1 MATTGVSRAVRG
13 LSVAV
18 LLFGP
23 VACGPSDSDQTAAAS
38 SQAPTFK
45 QAMMAAAPLAVAG
58 RVADASSE
66 QKRIAVSHAYTLR
79 LPSRDIERVQQAHLD
94 ECVKLGCDVLNTRL
108 DRSDAGRISAWT
120 SVRIAPDK
128 FAEFTAAM
136 TAAPVEVISHSQSA
150 DDKTLPL
157 LDIEKRL
164 ESKLALRDRLTAL
177 LKDNVRKTAADLI
190 AIEKEIAQIQG
201 EIESATSQR
210 DYLLRIT
217 DTVKIDINYTGVTVQ
232 AGGIDLTPIQR
243 AIDGAG
249 RTVIASVATLISYAA
264 AALPWIP
271 VALLVIWGA
280 RVAVR
285 RWWPARAVRA

>member
-1 MATTGVSRAVRG
+1 MAATGVSRALRG

-23 VACGPSDSDQTAAAS
+23 VACGPSDSDQTAES
-38 SQAPTFK
+38 SREAPTFK
-45 QAMMAAAPLAVAG
+45 QAMMAAAPVAVAG
-58 RVADASSE
+58 RVADGSSE
-66 QKRIAVSHAYTLR
+66 QKHIAVSHAYTLR

-108 DRSDAGRISAWT
+108 DRSDAGHISGWT

-128 FAEFTAAM
+128 LAAFTAAM

-150 DDKTLPL
+150 DDKTVPL

-164 ESKLALRDRLTAL
+164 ESKIALRDRLNAL

-190 AIEKEIAQIQG
+190 AIEKEIAQVQG

-217 DTVKIDINYTGVTVQ
+217 DTVKVDIQYVGVTAQ
-232 AGGIDLTPIQR
+232 AGDLDLSPIQR
-243 AIDGAG
+243 AVNGIG
-249 RTVIASVATLISYAA
+249 RTVVASIATLISFAA
-264 AALPWIP
+264 SAVVWIP
-271 VALLVIWGA
+271 VVLIALWALRFGY
-280 RVAVR
+280 R
-285 RWWPARAVRA
+285 RWRRPARA